1 MSLKRVSSREPEPRD
16 FFEEHKR
23 LKQEAAG
30 SNPPLSSQIE
40 SRTHVSSHQLSQ
52 PQFATDFVTLTSNL
66 RNLGYDTT
74 PLESLREFAKLLDSE
89 ERKLAAEIEERQK
102 RLEAIRQARELFRRL
117 GV

>member
-23 LKQEAAG
+23 LKQETTG
-30 SNPPLSSQIE
+30 SNPPPPSQAE
-40 SRTHVSSHQLSQ
+40 ARTHMSSHQLSQ
-52 PQFATDFVTLTSNL
+52 PQLTTDFVTLTSNL

-74 PLESLREFAKLLDSE
+74 PLESLKEFAKVLDSE
-89 ERKLAAEIEERQK
+89 ERKLAAEIEERQR
-102 RLEAIRQARELFRRL
+102 RLEAIRQARELLKRL